1 MILMNS
7 EEIKM
12 LIIYQKMKIR
22 REGML
27 KRESTSLK
35 ILTRFFFC
43 VFYIF
48 FSVPFQFHN
57 FFYKITIKPSELPQV
72 LDIIMEENENI
83 GLM

>member
-27 KRESTSLK
+27 ITQKRIDKFKNIDT
-35 ILTRFFFC
+35 FFFC

-48 FSVPFQFHN
+48 FSVPFQFHI
-57 FFYKITIKPSELPQV
+57 FFL
-72 LDIIMEENENI
+72 
-83 GLM
+83 